1 MHDGVAPAAPRS
13 PGETRAA
20 CAFTFDMD
28 AETLW
33 MARDIHKPVAQSQG
47 RFGPVEALPRILALL
62 EKAEIPASFLIPA
75 WVASHYADA
84 VRAIAA
90 AGHEIG
96 CHGDE
101 HERVSGLEPKQEEAI
116 LKKSIE
122 TLTPLAGRR
131 PVGQSIRRTHAAR
144 QIAEKGTVWLRSVHP
159 GGTNPAIPTTPARSR
174 PYAAVADHS

>member
-1 MHDGVAPAAPRS
+1 MADAKATAPTAPR
-13 PGETRAA
+13 
-20 CAFTFDMD
+20 
-28 AETLW
+28 
-33 MARDIHKPVAQSQG
+33 
-47 RFGPVEALPRILALL
+47 RFGPIEALPRILALL
-62 EKAEIPASFLIPA
+62 EKADVCASFFIPA

-101 HERVSGLEPKQEEAI
+101 HERVSEREPKQEEAI

-131 PVGQSIRRTHAAR
+131 PLGWRGA
-144 QIAEKGTVWLRSVHP
+144 
-159 GGTNPAIPTTPARSR
+159 
-174 PYAAVADHS
+174 